1 MYLKYRAMKQITIS
15 ERVHK
20 LFTNKQIDTSY
31 KEVKK
36 LKNIKVGKTGKLKG
50 GLHYVLMKNGFL
62 LF

>member
-1 MYLKYRAMKQITIS
+1 MKQITIS